1 MKKIFLLILFFSI
14 ISCSLSSGS
23 PKILTGFVQSSK
35 TDKND
40 NPVEIYIFDGAD
52 EYQIEENDLQE
63 KLLDE
68 VDKKVVVKGDVGTSF
83 SGKKY
88 ITIEEYQ
95 ILD

>member
-1 MKKIFLLILFFSI
+1 MKKIFLLILLFSTG
-14 ISCSLSSGS
+14 CALSFGNQ
-23 PKILTGFVQSSK
+23 KILTGFVQSAK

-40 NPVEIYIFDGAD
+40 NPVEIYIFDGKE

-63 KLLDE
+63 KLLE
-68 VDKKVVVKGDVGTSF
+68 EIDKKVVVKGAVGTSF

-88 ITIEEYQ
+88 ITIEDFQ